1 MVVGFMV
8 GDGFFLLIVVG
19 SGVGCGGCGFRGW
32 WWVFFVDCGG

>member
-1 MVVGFMV
+1 MVMGFMV

-32 WWVFFVDCGG
+32 WWVFFC